1 MKKLRNLLVVCTMA
15 FVLLGCYKVNMNVDI
30 DSKGNMKTEMDFLI
44 EESMLS
50 YIGNGTDELKKSM
63 KEGLPEDQKDQIK
76 FKDLEK
82 TIDGTKYVGFTI
94 TYPDAKAKDTKEVI
108 TIEGNE
114 MVFEMDDSYL
124 DSMGTSSLTNGTDMK
139 DLEDAGVEFNVT
151 VNMPGKIK
159 EASVGE
165 IDGNKVKINLLKV
178 DKQIKIVSELGNSN
192 TLLYVAIGVGVVIV
206 AAAAFFFFKNKDK
219 NKDDEVTIIT
229 NEQTNTAPNSQTE
242 QANESDTNDE
252 NQTVEVDK
260 AAEME
265 TKTVETTPVV
275 DNTSESETKTDKE
288 ETE

>member
-30 DSKGNMKTEMDFLI
+30 DSKGNMKTEMDFLM

-50 YIGNGTDELKKSM
+50 YTGQGMDELRESM
-63 KEGLPEDQKDQIK
+63 LEGLPKDQKDQIK

-94 TYPDAKAKDTKEVI
+94 TYPDAKAKDTKDVI
-108 TIEGNE
+108 TIEDNE

-124 DSMGTSSLTNGTDMK
+124 DSIGTSGLTSGTDTK
-139 DLEDAGVEFNVT
+139 ELEDAGVEFNIT

-159 EASVGE
+159 EASAGE
-165 IDGNKVKINLLKV
+165 IDGNQVKINLLKV

-206 AAAAFFFFKNKDK
+206 AAAAFFFFKNKNK

-229 NEQTNTAPNSQTE
+229 TEQTSAE
-242 QANESDTNDE
+242 QANKNDTSDLNQEVVADE
-252 NQTVEVDK
+252 VEEIE
-260 AAEME
+260 A
-265 TKTVETTPVV
+265 KTEETTQVTNEV
-275 DNTSESETKTDKE
+275 SESETKTNKE